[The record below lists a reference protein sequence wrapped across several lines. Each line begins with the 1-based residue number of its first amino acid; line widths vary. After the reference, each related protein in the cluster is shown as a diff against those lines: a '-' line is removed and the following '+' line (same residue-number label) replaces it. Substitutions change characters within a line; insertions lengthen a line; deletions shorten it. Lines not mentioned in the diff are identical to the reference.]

1 MSLVKINVGG
11 RVFVTEETILHSRG
25 ENMITRL
32 LHNVTANDMKREVDE
47 HGNLFIN
54 GDPGI
59 FAVILDFLRLGKLH
73 VPVNI
78 SWNKIQAELD
88 YHCIDITP
96 EAKDS
101 SPCDAVKE
109 GLYQWADDEN
119 FGDKL
124 KEFAL
129 ASRLTVAQKWYKLRK
144 KDLMSKFVEAASTGV
159 METKTRMPL
168 DPISENLA
176 FSSDASK
183 EVRSHLISMIESLK
197 VKVSSLIFW
206 DGRDR
211 YGKVGI
217 DLSVSWN
224 NKSAADFSDSS
235 DDCTP
240 RPR

>member
-144 KDLMSKFVEAASTGV
+144 KDL
-159 METKTRMPL
+159 
-168 DPISENLA
+168 
-176 FSSDASK
+176 
-183 EVRSHLISMIESLK
+183 ISMIESLK